1 MLSGILSPGDEVR
14 TTSST
19 FPCHIETLLG
29 AGGQGEVYRTDVG
42 GEHLALKW
50 YYDHTATKDQLSAL
64 ETLIDSGSPDER
76 FLWPIEIVTAPS
88 KPGFGYLMPL
98 REPRYKGISDLLT
111 RRVTPSFRSLATA
124 GIQLSDSFLQ
134 LHSKGLCYRD
144 ISHGNIFFAPESGD
158 ILICDNDNVG
168 LDGTAGGTIGTPRFM
183 APEVVTGHSLPS
195 TRTDLFSLAVLLF
208 LMLMNHH
215 PLEGRKE
222 AEIRCFDLPAM
233 TRLYGSNP
241 VFIFDRSDDS
251 NSPLPGYQDNALI
264 FWSVYPSFI
273 KDIFTQSFT
282 EGIRN
287 PQHGRVRESTWR
299 SAMSRLRDSI
309 LYCRCGA
316 ENFYDASELKA
327 VGSSGVCWKCSQ
339 AIQLPPRIRIG
350 KTTVMLNY
358 DTKLYRYHLD
368 STAPIDFTKP
378 LAEVTRHPKDPTI
391 WGLKNLGDEHWTVV
405 TPDGAVIEVHP
416 SKSFPLRSKTRVFF
430 GSTDGEIRL

>member
-14 TTSST
+14 TTSSVL
-19 FPCHIETLLG
+19 PCRVEALLG

-42 GEHLALKW
+42 GAHVALKW
-50 YYDHTATKDQLSAL
+50 YYEHTATKDQFSAL
-64 ETLIDSGSPDER
+64 ETLIDSGTPDER
-76 FLWPIEIVTAPS
+76 FLWPMEIVTAHS
-88 KPGFGYLMPL
+88 KQGFGYLMPL
-98 REPRYKGISDLLT
+98 REPRFKGISDLLT
-111 RRVTPSFRSLATA
+111 RRISPSFRSLATA

-144 ISHGNIFFAPESGD
+144 ISHGNVFFDPDAGD
-158 ILICDNDNVG
+158 VLICDNDNVG
-168 LDGTAGGTIGTPRFM
+168 LEGVTGGTLGTPRFM
-183 APEVVTGHSLPS
+183 APEVVRGESLPS

-241 VFIFDRSDDS
+241 KFIFDQSDDS
-251 NSPLPGYQDNALI
+251 NSPLPGYQDNALV

-273 KDIFTQSFT
+273 KDLFTRSFT
-282 EGIRN
+282 EGISN

-299 SAMSRLRDSI
+299 SGISRLRDSI

-316 ENFYDASELKA
+316 ENFYDADALKA
-327 VGSSGVCWKCSQ
+327 VGSSGTCWKCSLP
-339 AIQLPPRIRIG
+339 IQLPPRIRIG

-358 DTKLYRYHLD
+358 DTKLYRHHLD
-368 STAPIDFTKP
+368 NTAPIDFTMP
-378 LAEVTRHPKDPTI
+378 LAEVTRHPKDPNM
-391 WGLKNLGDEHWTVV
+391 WGLKNLGDERWTAMA
-405 TPDGAVIEVHP
+405 PDGSAFDVDP
-416 SKSFPLRSKTRVFF
+416 GKSIPLRSKTRVFF
-430 GSTDGEIRL
+430 GPADGEIRL